1 MPKTR
6 NLCGKVTMQT
16 ETDNERIIRICG
28 KQNMIEVAEELES
41 LRAHNK
47 LMQDA
52 IRLAERQLCEVELC
66 AGTRRILLG
75 SLKRKQFN
83 DNTN

>member
-1 MPKTR
+1 MTK
-6 NLCGKVTMQT
+6 

-28 KQNMIEVAEELES
+28 KQSMIEVAEELES

-47 LMQDA
+47 LMKDA
-52 IRLAERQLCEVELC
+52 IKLAGRQLCEVDLC

-83 DNTN
+83 DGS